1 MNKRQVIILSSIAAV
16 LAAAVAIVKFSQK
29 DVSQAQTQRSPGQTL
44 FEAFPASDVANIDIS
59 GATGS
64 VTLQKA
70 NDSWVVTNRD
80 NYPAN
85 VQGIL
90 DFLRTVE
97 ELKITQAI
105 EAGPSFAPRFGMD
118 EKASDAASRGITAT
132 LKNADGKELATISLG
147 KNIEQTGQASPMGGG
162 PMTVGRYIRNHA
174 DESAF
179 YASSELFPSVSD
191 EAPRWLKDEF
201 ISPEKIQTIT
211 LTNKDSKDVEW
222 SLTRDTEEAEFKLVG
237 AAADEV
243 ANSTNTGPLKALFSY
258 ARFDDVV
265 PAVQVKSRLAES
277 GTRSATLVTFE
288 GFTYNVEITPA
299 VNSAG
304 QFLMKVSVNAELPTE
319 RKKAEGETAADAKT
333 KDEAFAKRLKTLQD
347 KLSKAKSFEGRVFEI
362 NPSTVEGLLKE
373 RKDMVTKAT
382 AAPAPA
388 TGNGTPPPALQRP
401 N

>member
-29 DVSQAQTQRSPGQTL
+29 DISQAQTQRSPGQTL
-44 FEAFPASDVANIDIS
+44 FESLPADDIANIEVS

-64 VTLQKA
+64 VMLQKT

-80 NYPAN
+80 NYLAN
-85 VQGIL
+85 TQGVL
-90 DFLRTVE
+90 DFLRTLE

-118 EKASDAASRGITAT
+118 ENASTAESRGLTAT
-132 LKNADGKELATISLG
+132 LKNTDGKELAKVSLG
-147 KNIEQTGQASPMGGG
+147 KNIEQTGQYSAMGGG

-179 YASSELFPSVSD
+179 YASSELFPAVSD
-191 EAPRWLKDEF
+191 EAPRWLQDDF

-211 LTNKDSKDVEW
+211 LSKKDSKDVEW

-237 AAADEV
+237 ATADEV
-243 ANSTNTGPLKALFSY
+243 ANSTNTGPLKTLFSY

-265 PAVQVKSRLAES
+265 PADQVKSRLAET
-277 GTRSATLVTFE
+277 GTRTATLVTFE
-288 GFTYNVEITPA
+288 GFTYTLEITPA
-299 VNSAG
+299 AKSG
-304 QFLMKVSVNAELPTE
+304 GPYLMKVSVNAELPTE
-319 RKKAEGETAADAKT
+319 RKKAEGETEADAKT

-347 KLSKAKSFEGRVFEI
+347 KLSKDKSFEGRVFELS
-362 NPSTVEGLLKE
+362 PSTVEGLLKE
-373 RKDMVTKAT
+373 RKDMATKAT

-388 TGNGTPPPALQRP
+388 AGSGTPPPALQRS

>member
-29 DVSQAQTQRSPGQTL
+29 DVSQALTQRSPGQTL
-44 FEAFPASDVANIDIS
+44 FESLPAGDVTTIEVS

-70 NDSWVVTNRD
+70 NDSWVVVNRD

-85 VQGIL
+85 TQGIL
-90 DFLRTVE
+90 DFLRTLE

-118 EKASDAASRGITAT
+118 EKASTAESRGLTAT
-132 LKNADGKELATISLG
+132 LKNAEGKELAKVSLG
-147 KNIEQTGQASPMGGG
+147 KSIEQTGQPSMMGGG

-179 YASSELFPSVSD
+179 YASSELFPAVSD
-191 EAPRWLKDEF
+191 EAPRWLQDDF

-211 LTNKDSKDVEW
+211 LSKKDSKDVEW

-237 AAADEV
+237 ATADEV
-243 ANSTNTGPLKALFSY
+243 ANSTNTGPLKTLFSY

-265 PAVQVKSRLAES
+265 PADQVKARLAES
-277 GTRSATLVTFE
+277 GTRTATLVTFE
-288 GFTYNVEITPA
+288 GFTYSLEITPTA
-299 VNSAG
+299 KSG
-304 QFLMKVSVNAELPTE
+304 GPSLMKISVNAELPTE
-319 RKKAEGETAADAKT
+319 RKKAEGEAEADAKT
-333 KDEAFAKRLKTLQD
+333 KDEAFAKRLKTLQE
-347 KLSKAKSFEGRVFEI
+347 KLSKAKSFEGRVFEV
-362 NPSTVEGLLKE
+362 NPSTVESLLKE
-373 RKDMVTKAT
+373 RKDMVTKAA
-382 AAPAPA
+382 AAPAAAP
-388 TGNGTPPPALQRP
+388 GNGTPPPALQRQ

>member
-211 LTNKDSKDVEW
+211 LTKKDSKDVEW